1 MKGKEGLVWG
11 RGPSPARVG
20 TAERSSAAAR
30 VRGNPRLTMMKPKT
44 VTGIVRQLPALAL
57 LACLSVVSARAFAFA
72 QEQSAA
78 PSSQQTSADPAEKD
92 KQAPK
97 HKGAVGQLIEEQR
110 ESTGEE
116 EEDNV
121 NLTHAGP
128 IRWLARKT
136 GISVHQAHLV
146 ALGLN
151 FAIVVVVLFWAA
163 RKSLP
168 AMFRNRSQ
176 SIQRALEEARA
187 ASQDANRRLTDIENR
202 LRQLDV
208 EIGQMQAAAE
218 KEADAE
224 EARILK
230 AAEEDI
236 RKVVLAAEQEI
247 AASAKQARRELTTHT
262 AGLAIALARQQINVD
277 SNTDQILVRTFAS
290 KLASHPSSR
299 GSSLNNDGGKD
310 DK

>member
-1 MKGKEGLVWG
+1 
-11 RGPSPARVG
+11 
-20 TAERSSAAAR
+20 
-30 VRGNPRLTMMKPKT
+30 MKPKT
-44 VTGIVRQLPALAL
+44 MTGIVRQLPALAL
-57 LACLSVVSARAFAFA
+57 LAFLPAVPARAHA

-78 PSSQQTSADPAEKD
+78 PSSQQTSADTAKKD
-92 KQAPK
+92 NESTPK

-110 ESTGEE
+110 ESTGE

-146 ALGLN
+146 ALSLN
-151 FAIVVVVLFWAA
+151 FAFVVAVVFWAA
-163 RKSLP
+163 RKYLP
-168 AMFRNRSQ
+168 AMFRDRSQ

-187 ASQDANRRLTDIENR
+187 ASQDANRRLADIENR

-247 AASAKQARRELTTHT
+247 AAAAKQARRELTTHT

-290 KLASHPSSR
+290 KLASHPSSH
-299 GSSLNNDGGKD
+299 GSSHNDDGGKD
-310 DK
+310 GK